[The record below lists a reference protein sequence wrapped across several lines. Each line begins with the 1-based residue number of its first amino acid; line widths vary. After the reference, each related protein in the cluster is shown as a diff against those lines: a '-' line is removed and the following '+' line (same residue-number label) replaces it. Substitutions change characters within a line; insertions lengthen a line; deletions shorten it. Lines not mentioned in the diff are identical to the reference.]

1 MADIAVGITA
11 DTDTIA
17 NRGGAPR
24 GQNAFRLKTTKEFF
38 LPGIK
43 IAR

>member
-17 NRGGAPR
+17 NRGIALC
-24 GQNAFRLKTTKEFF
+24 GQKCTF
-38 LPGIK
+38 G
-43 IAR
+43 